1 MDRSDI
7 DLLALEGFCVLMDE
21 RSVSRA
27 ASRLGIK
34 QPTMSR
40 LLARLRSYFADPLL
54 VWAGGSMIPT
64 PRALSLRDEVL
75 HVLETMKRLSS
86 PVQTFD
92 PASTE
97 TTIVVAATG
106 LLEDV
111 FLARVIS
118 ALALQA
124 PGIQLEVRL
133 PNRLQD
139 VAALEVGKIDFIIGW
154 TTNPA
159 PILRSRLLFSDKLV
173 CIARVSH
180 PKLRAAA
187 DLTYAKYAELPH
199 IQYDIPGMTTTG
211 MLLQERLVRDGYRQN
226 IKYHV
231 QNPTTVADVVA
242 NTDVIATVPQRLAE
256 RLLAQYALGIFK
268 LPFSVPPM
276 KNRAYWHECMH
287 TDVRSRW
294 FRQLLA
300 DVGRSM

>member
-40 LLARLRSYFADPLL
+40 LLARLRRYFADPLL

-118 ALALQA
+118 
-124 PGIQLEVRL
+124 
-133 PNRLQD
+133 
-139 VAALEVGKIDFIIGW
+139 W

-173 CIARVSH
+173 CIARASH

-231 QNPTTVADVVA
+231 QNPATVADVVA
-242 NTDVIATVPQRLAE
+242 NSDVIATVPQRLAE

-276 KNRAYWHECMH
+276 KNRAYWHECTH